1 MRPDAPSDNAPDPQP
16 PVPTPETGA
25 RLLTSAPPVKPG
37 NPPIAPQPAPL
48 PPASTM
54 PIVPKFEP
62 PTDSVPDDDEALPPE
77 RPIDPTLLLLLL
89 IGVTIFGLSSL
100 TVDARYTLV
109 WTAMIVV
116 GVLTLTLDRL
126 PVEIPT
132 AGDLLLGFGFGA
144 ILGFPLLALFSG
156 GLAQTSNAILSNVS
170 PAFAFQAFAL
180 IMPAAETLL
189 FRGAVQATRGFLFAA
204 LAATVWNLV
213 LFFPQLRVVEFPLVA
228 GVIGAFF
235 VAVNLLYSYL
245 KLRFGLFAAW
255 AAQIAINLLLL
266 FVTRFLV

>member
-1 MRPDAPSDNAPDPQP
+1 MTEP
-16 PVPTPETGA
+16 GA
-25 RLLTSAPPVKPG
+25 RLLTSAPSLTSAPANPAVS
-37 NPPIAPQPAPL
+37 NPPVIKPSPVPPKVE
-48 PPASTM
+48 PPA
-54 PIVPKFEP
+54 
-62 PTDSVPDDDEALPPE
+62 DSVPEDDEVLPLE

-109 WTAMIVV
+109 WTAMIAV
-116 GVLTLTLDRL
+116 GVLTLMLDRL

-156 GLAQTSNAILSNVS
+156 GLAQTSNAILGNVS

-180 IMPAAETLL
+180 VMPAAETLL

-266 FVTRFLV
+266 FGARFLV